1 MIYGNRQTL
10 QEKSTV
16 YKNMMHLFL
25 EKNTVKVLTCVGKL
39 KIHKADE
46 K

>member
-16 YKNMMHLFL
+16 YKNMMHL
-25 EKNTVKVLTCVGKL
+25 NDNVKL
-39 KIHKADE
+39 KRYDMENHYSWLL
-46 K
+46 